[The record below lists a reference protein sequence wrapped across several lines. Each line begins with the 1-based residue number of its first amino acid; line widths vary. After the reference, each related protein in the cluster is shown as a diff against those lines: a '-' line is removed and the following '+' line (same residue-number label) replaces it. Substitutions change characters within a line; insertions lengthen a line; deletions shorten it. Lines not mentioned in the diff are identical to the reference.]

1 LQVTYGDF
9 ASAADCKA
17 LQQGA
22 DSGGLGKTP
31 KTPVFPEKYE
41 GSPLGAMIKMGGT
54 GLELP
59 RETTGNSRSLSVSG
73 AESGALAG
81 REALVD
87 PGLAVVIE
95 AWLTLPAAIKA
106 GILAMVRV
114 GPQ

>member
-1 LQVTYGDF
+1 MGTSPALRIAKRCSKGRIQVDWVRH
-9 ASAADCKA
+9 
-17 LQQGA
+17 Q
-22 DSGGLGKTP
+22 